1 LQTFQQQQLQLC
13 SRTRSTLN
21 HFTLAYNVGFLQTA
35 ASPTPGQT
43 RGKSKHA
50 IPTQGN
56 YGLLDI
62 SNNTFRFN
70 SFVKL
75 NPIIFLVNSK
85 VAALVWLKDNIGGF
99 GGDSNRITLSGH
111 GTGAALVNLL
121 MISPLAAGKLENQFF
136 LFWLR

>member
-1 LQTFQQQQLQLC
+1 M
-13 SRTRSTLN
+13 
-21 HFTLAYNVGFLQTA
+21 AYNVGFLQTA